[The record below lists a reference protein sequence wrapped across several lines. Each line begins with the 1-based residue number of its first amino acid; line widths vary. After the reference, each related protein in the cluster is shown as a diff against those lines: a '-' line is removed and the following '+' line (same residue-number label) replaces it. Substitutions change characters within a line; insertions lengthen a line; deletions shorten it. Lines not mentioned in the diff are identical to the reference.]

1 MLKPLFFSL
10 IMLLATSANASG
22 IARFKGMDGGK
33 PYTLSLE
40 YIDQTTSRI
49 DMDAKSETAG
59 YLLFNNRQAQI
70 VSSYQGNTLV
80 MDLASMNQMAQS
92 LGVMKMLGIDS
103 ETLLVHVINMKA
115 TGKKETV
122 AGIVGEVYK
131 INWSRNN
138 VKHQDELV
146 LSRSPLAWE
155 YTAAWIDAID
165 VISKASPSIDIKGD
179 ELMAKV
185 KKDKLGILR
194 FGSRFQLVSAK
205 SKVINPARFVAPDT
219 SFNIPGLSDLL
230 GNL

>member
-10 IMLLATSANASG
+10 LILFAASANASG
-22 IARFKGMDGGK
+22 IAKFKGMDGGK

-40 YIDQTTSRI
+40 YLDQTTSRI
-49 DMDAKSETAG
+49 DMDTKNDATG
-59 YLLFNNRQAQI
+59 YLLFNKQQAQVI
-70 VSSYQGNTLV
+70 SSYQGNTLV

-92 LGVMKMLGIDS
+92 VGVMKMLGIDS
-103 ETLLVHVINMKA
+103 ETLLVHVISMKA
-115 TGKKETV
+115 TGKEETV
-122 AGIVGEVYK
+122 AGMAGEVYK
-131 INWSRNN
+131 ITWSRNN

-165 VISKASPSIDIKGD
+165 VISKTSPSIQIKGD
-179 ELMAKV
+179 ELMTRI

-194 FGSRFQLVSAK
+194 FGSQIQLVSAH
-205 SKVINPARFVAPDT
+205 SKAVDPARFVAPDT
-219 SFNIPGLSDLL
+219 SFNLPGLNDLL